1 MFRIKKTLLSLFP
14 FPQNK
19 KTMLFLEANYHSVF
33 NWLKF
38 FFFVI
43 YNIII
48 FLNSCVLLE
57 MKKLTFFVFYNI
69 KLYYVNYYTIYF
81 ITIIHYIF
89 HKYFMKKKY

>member
-1 MFRIKKTLLSLFP
+1 MFRIRKTLLSLFP

-38 FFFVI
+38 FFVI
-43 YNIII
+43 YNII

-57 MKKLTFFVFYNI
+57 MKKLTFFVFY
-69 KLYYVNYYTIYF
+69 IYK
-81 ITIIHYIF
+81 IVLC
-89 HKYFMKKKY
+89 

>member
-1 MFRIKKTLLSLFP
+1 MFRFKKTLLSRFP

-33 NWLKF
+33 NWLK

-57 MKKLTFFVFYNI
+57 MKKLTFFVFY
-69 KLYYVNYYTIYF
+69 IYK
-81 ITIIHYIF
+81 IVLC
-89 HKYFMKKKY
+89 